1 MYSLS
6 HYSGQ
11 LLHFTSYLH
20 GPTSYSS
27 HYYGSQ
33 STGEAGQH
41 LSGVLSPL
49 SCVSNSKAQEAST
62 NSLSTQSCTTQ
73 NLANFE

>member
-27 HYYGSQ
+27 HYYGNQ
-33 STGEAGQH
+33 SAGDPGQH
-41 LSGVLSPL
+41 LPGVF
-49 SCVSNSKAQEAST
+49 VSFVLCLKHQGTGSQYKLT
-62 NSLSTQSCTTQ
+62 
-73 NLANFE
+73 